1 MQSLEEKYAFSS
13 TVQRKLLLWG
23 GIALLLIALGILTS
37 VLSSTHHEEAH
48 TSSHH
53 APGVW
58 THVLTNLWIN
68 NVFFAG
74 LSAVGVLFLAIHYA
88 AQAGWSALI
97 KRVPE
102 AFGHWLPIA
111 GLLMIGLFLLGHH
124 DLFHWTHSSLYD
136 PNSSDFDPIINGKKG
151 FLNIPF
157 YLVRMILF
165 FTLWYLLFRY
175 LRAQSIQEDLEGG
188 AKHWK
193 RMITI
198 SALFIVIFAFSS
210 SVAAWDWVMSIDT
223 HWFSTMFGWYVF
235 ASWWVACIA
244 LITYMIVLLKE
255 AGYLQAVNANHLHDL
270 GKFVFGFSIFW
281 AYIWFSQFLLIYYAN
296 LPEESVY
303 FTERIEGHYAPFFY
317 LNLIL
322 NFFLPFLLLMT
333 RDAKR
338 HAQFLK
344 IVCPIVFVGHWLDF
358 YLMITPGILK
368 DAGSLG
374 LLEIGMLI
382 LFLVCFLSVILRAL
396 SLRPLIAKHDPML
409 EESIHHHV

>member
-1 MQSLEEKYAFSS
+1 MQSLEEKYVFSS

-23 GIALLLIALGILTS
+23 AIALLLMTLGILMHT
-37 VLSSTHHEEAH
+37 LGSTHHEEIH
-48 TSSHH
+48 SSAQH
-53 APGVW
+53 APSLW
-58 THVLTNLWIN
+58 THILTNLWIN

-97 KRVPE
+97 KRIPE

-111 GLLMIGLFLLGHH
+111 GLLMIGLFLIGYH
-124 DLFHWTHSSLYD
+124 DIFHWTHASLYD
-136 PNSSDFDPIINGKKG
+136 PKSPDFDPIINSKKG
-151 FLNIPF
+151 FLNLPF
-157 YLVRMILF
+157 YLTRMILF

-175 LRAQSIQEDLEGG
+175 LRAQSIREDLEGG
-188 AKHWK
+188 TQHWR

-198 SALFIVIFAFSS
+198 SALFIIIFAFSS
-210 SVAAWDWVMSIDT
+210 SVAAWDWIMSIDT

-235 ASWWVACIA
+235 ASWWVAGIA
-244 LITYMIVLLKE
+244 LITYIIVLLKE
-255 AGYLQAVNANHLHDL
+255 SGYLQAVNANHLHDL
-270 GKFVFGFSIFW
+270 GKFIFGFSIFW
-281 AYIWFSQFLLIYYAN
+281 TYIWFSQFLLIYYAN
-296 LPEESVY
+296 LPEEAVY

-322 NFFLPFLLLMT
+322 NFALPFLLLMT
-333 RDAKR
+333 REAKR
-338 HAQFLK
+338 HGQFLK
-344 IVCPIVFVGHWLDF
+344 IVCPIVFIGHWLDF

-374 LLEIGMLI
+374 LLEIGTLI
-382 LFLVCFLSVILRAL
+382 LFLVFFLSITLRAL
-396 SLRPLIAKHDPML
+396 SKRPLIAKHDPML